1 MERAR
6 VRGTHLPPEESRRK
20 QPGKGAAGSQ
30 TVVETVSLSLALSL
44 LYNPCTFISLCVHLF
59 RAIYG
64 KSRWYAY
71 RCVISVVTGISRSS
85 RPLPSRCLW
94 ATERNK
100 YVYLPL
106 HPQPIW
112 CRTLLVLCILCCL
125 EIILIPLISPS
136 DHKISVQ
143 VIIPKLIQNYK
154 FLFVEKCIDHNK
166 KKLYALYFMILWYFP
181 GMTFNGFK
189 LKF

>member
-1 MERAR
+1 M
-6 VRGTHLPPEESRRK
+6 
-20 QPGKGAAGSQ
+20 
-30 TVVETVSLSLALSL
+30 VETVSHSLALSL

-100 YVYLPL
+100 YVYLSL

-112 CRTLLVLCILCCL
+112 CRTYLSFVFCVVLKLYWYHWYLLLTT
-125 EIILIPLISPS
+125 
-136 DHKISVQ
+136 
-143 VIIPKLIQNYK
+143 K
-154 FLFVEKCIDHNK
+154 FLFKSLSPNWYKIINFYLLKNVLTITRKNYMHYISWFCDIFQVWH
-166 KKLYALYFMILWYFP
+166 LMAL
-181 GMTFNGFK
+181 N
-189 LKF
+189 

>member
-1 MERAR
+1 MESAR

-30 TVVETVSLSLALSL
+30 TVVETVSHSLALSL

-71 RCVISVVTGISRSS
+71 RCVISVVTGISRH
-85 RPLPSRCLW
+85 LAPSPVDVSEQQSE
-94 ATERNK
+94 TN
-100 YVYLPL
+100 VYLPL

-112 CRTLLVLCILCCL
+112 CRTYLSFVFCVVLKSYSYHWYLLLTTKFMFQSFFPNRYKIMNFYLLKNVLTITRQNDMHYLSWFFD
-125 EIILIPLISPS
+125 IF
-136 DHKISVQ
+136 Q
-143 VIIPKLIQNYK
+143 VWHLMLQA
-154 FLFVEKCIDHNK
+154 FL
-166 KKLYALYFMILWYFP
+166 
-181 GMTFNGFK
+181 
-189 LKF
+189 